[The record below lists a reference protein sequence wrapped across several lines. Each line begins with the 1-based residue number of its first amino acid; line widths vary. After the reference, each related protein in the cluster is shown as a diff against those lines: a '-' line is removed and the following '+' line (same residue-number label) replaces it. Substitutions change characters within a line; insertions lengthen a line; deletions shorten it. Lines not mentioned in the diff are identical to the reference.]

1 MVILDSLGRNS
12 CIDTVLPFVLQS
24 SHKRFNSVADAEE
37 WIVCQQ
43 RVSKVFHYLDGFL
56 IVGNPHARDCTVQLS
71 VLRKVFE
78 YLGIPVAMEK
88 LEGPVGLSLLYF

>member
-1 MVILDSLGRNS
+1 MVIQDSLGRS
-12 CIDTVLPFVLQS
+12 SYIDTVLPFVLQS
-24 SHKRFNSVADAEE
+24 SHKIFNSIADAEE
-37 WIVCQQ
+37 WIVYQQ

-56 IVGNPHARDCTVQLS
+56 IVSNPHARDCTVQLS

-78 YLGIPVAMEK
+78 HLGIPVAMEK